1 MLNGPCITVTV
12 TLALPSLKREL
23 QSDKVFQF
31 HLVPWLLC
39 DVYFFIIFGFHH
51 HFSPSLLSQSN
62 EGLIF
67 GGLPFLSFLMLK
79 QFLQGPNQVLDF
91 REKTTRVTMADF
103 PFEAQDRDFV
113 CSRLELANQA

>member
-1 MLNGPCITVTV
+1 MYIFSST
-12 TLALPSLKREL
+12 A
-23 QSDKVFQF
+23 VF
-31 HLVPWLLC
+31 
-39 DVYFFIIFGFHH
+39 
-51 HFSPSLLSQSN
+51 FSSLLSQSN

-91 REKTTRVTMADF
+91 GEKTTRVTMADF